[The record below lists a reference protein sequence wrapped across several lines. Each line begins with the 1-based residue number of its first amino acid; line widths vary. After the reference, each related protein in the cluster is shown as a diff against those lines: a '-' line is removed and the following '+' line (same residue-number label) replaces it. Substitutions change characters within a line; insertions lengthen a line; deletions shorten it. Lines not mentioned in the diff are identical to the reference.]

1 MHLRGAA
8 AGLVRQVFKLDKHD
22 ALQAQ
27 RVQVSS
33 RGDRVGVHVELG
45 DGAAQLALGV
55 AVRGA
60 VQGDASGSGQ
70 ISTCNK
76 IRLITCNV
84 CGSGKH

>member
-55 AVRGA
+55 AMRGA
-60 VQGDASGSGQ
+60 MQCDASGPGQ
-70 ISTCNK
+70 ICSCQERK
-76 IRLITCNV
+76 
-84 CGSGKH
+84 